1 MAQKLSRRKRGVG
14 STLALLSFL
23 AALVGLSETASAQPR
38 LPIRFIDVAGK
49 AGVTLRNVSGGP
61 RKDYILEAA
70 GNGAAFFD
78 YDDDGDMDLLLVN
91 GSTFE
96 KFKQGGGPMVALYS
110 NDGKG
115 KFSDVTGQSGL
126 TKKGWGMG
134 VCVADYDNS
143 GFQDIYVTAYGP
155 NILFRNKG
163 DGTFADATEP
173 AGVGDSHW
181 STTCAFGDYN
191 RDGYVDLYVANY
203 VAFDE
208 ETTPGRGTSSLCQ
221 YRGMDVFCGPRG
233 LPGEPDVLYRNNGD
247 GTFKDVTHSAKI
259 DDPGYYGFGVIFS
272 DVNNDEWP
280 DIYVANDSTPNFL
293 FRNNTDGT
301 FSEVGL
307 EAGVALSEEGRPQAG
322 MGVDVGDYNNDGYFD
337 IFVTNFS
344 EDTNTLYQNNGD
356 ETFNVVTSAAGLGR
370 SSLPYLGW
378 GTGLVDLDNDG
389 YLDIFIANGHIYP
402 KIDQFAF
409 GSTFLERNQLYQNQG
424 NGRFLELTEELEVG
438 LLTRKSSRGAAF
450 GDYDNDGDVDIL
462 LTNLDDRPSLLRNEG
477 GNRNHWVTLRL
488 VGRVV
493 GRLVGRKSNRD
504 AIGARITAEIGDR
517 TQTTE
522 VRSGGSYLSHND
534 SRVHFGLGQET
545 HVKRLE
551 IRWPSGLVEN
561 FRDIQGDQF
570 LQVTEGQ
577 GMTPIKTI
585 RKKGK

>member
-1 MAQKLSRRKRGVG
+1 MLLRNSTGVAQKLSRRKRGVG
-14 STLALLSFL
+14 LTLALLSFL
-23 AALVGLSETASAQPR
+23 GVLVGLSETTSAQLR
-38 LPIRFIDVAGK
+38 APIRFIDVAGK

-115 KFSDVTGQSGL
+115 NFLNITGQSGL

-143 GFQDIYVTAYGP
+143 GFQDVYVTAYGP
-155 NILFRNKG
+155 NVLFRNKG
-163 DGTFADATEP
+163 DGTFADVTER
-173 AGVGDSHW
+173 ADVGDSHW

-208 ETTPGRGTSSLCQ
+208 KTTPRRGTSSLCQ

-233 LPGEPDVLYRNNGD
+233 LSGEPDVLYRNNGD
-247 GTFKDVTHSAKI
+247 GTFKDVTQSAKI

-272 DVNNDEWP
+272 DVNNDDWP

-293 FRNNTDGT
+293 FRNNKDGT

-389 YLDIFIANGHIYP
+389 FLDIFIANGHIYP

-409 GSTFLERNQLYQNQG
+409 GATFLERNQLYQNQG

-438 LLTRKSSRGAAF
+438 LLTRKSSRGAALATTIMMEMWISCSPTLMTVQACCVMRVETKIIGSHF
-450 GDYDNDGDVDIL
+450 GWWAGWWEGRATETRSGRGSQQKSGVGRKPPRSDLEGVISPTTTRVFTSDWVRK
-462 LTNLDDRPSLLRNEG
+462 LTLSVLKY
-477 GNRNHWVTLRL
+477 
-488 VGRVV
+488 VGRV
-493 GRLVGRKSNRD
+493 GWWKTS
-504 AIGARITAEIGDR
+504 EI
-517 TQTTE
+517 
-522 VRSGGSYLSHND
+522 
-534 SRVHFGLGQET
+534 SRVISSCKSLK
-545 HVKRLE
+545 VRA
-551 IRWPSGLVEN
+551 
-561 FRDIQGDQF
+561 
-570 LQVTEGQ
+570 
-577 GMTPIKTI
+577 
-585 RKKGK
+585 

>member
-1 MAQKLSRRKRGVG
+1 MGKKVS
-14 STLALLSFL
+14 
-23 AALVGLSETASAQPR
+23 AALVFFLAFVPNLLASDQPR
-38 LPIRFIDVAGK
+38 VPIRLIDVAGK
-49 AGVTLRNVSGGP
+49 AGVTLLNISGEP
-61 RKDYILEAA
+61 RKDYLLEVA

-78 YDDDGDMDLLLVN
+78 YDDDGDMDLLIVN

-96 KFKQGGGPMVALYS
+96 KFKQGGDPMVALYR

-143 GFQDIYVTAYGP
+143 GFQDVYVTAYGP
-155 NILFRNKG
+155 NVLFYNNG
-163 DGTFADATEP
+163 DGTFADVTER
-173 AGVGDSHW
+173 AGVGDSRW
-181 STTCAFGDYN
+181 STNCAFGDYD
-191 RDGYVDLYVANY
+191 RDGSVDLYVANY
-203 VAFDE
+203 VALDKK
-208 ETTPGRGTSSLCQ
+208 TTPRRGTTIHCQ
-221 YRGMDVFCGPRG
+221 YKGMDVLCGPRG
-233 LPGEPDVLYRNNGD
+233 LPGEPDVLYRNNSD
-247 GTFKDVTHSAKI
+247 GTFKDVTQSAKI

-272 DVNNDEWP
+272 DVNNDDWP

-293 FRNNTDGT
+293 FRNNGDGT
-301 FSEVGL
+301 FSEVAL
-307 EAGVALSEEGRPQAG
+307 EAGVAFSQDGRPQAG
-322 MGVDVGDYNNDGYFD
+322 MGVDAADYNNDGYFD

-356 ETFNVVTSAAGLGR
+356 ETFDIVTFSAGLGQ

-389 YLDIFIANGHIYP
+389 DLDIFIANGHIYP
-402 KIDQFAF
+402 EIDQFAF
-409 GSTFLERNQLYQNQG
+409 ASTFLERNQLYQNQG
-424 NGRFLELTEELEVG
+424 NGRFLELTEELGGG
-438 LLTRKSSRGAAF
+438 LLTRKSARGAAF
-450 GDYDNDGDVDIL
+450 SDYDNDGDVDIL
-462 LTNLDDRPSLLRNEG
+462 VINLDDRPSLLRNEG
-477 GNRNHWVTLRL
+477 ENRNHWVTLRL
-488 VGRVV
+488 VGR
-493 GRLVGRKSNRD
+493 KSNRD
-504 AIGARITAEIGDR
+504 AAGARITAEVGDR

-522 VRSGGSYLSHND
+522 VRCGGSYLSHND

-577 GMTPIKTI
+577 GMTPTK
-585 RKKGK
+585 REE